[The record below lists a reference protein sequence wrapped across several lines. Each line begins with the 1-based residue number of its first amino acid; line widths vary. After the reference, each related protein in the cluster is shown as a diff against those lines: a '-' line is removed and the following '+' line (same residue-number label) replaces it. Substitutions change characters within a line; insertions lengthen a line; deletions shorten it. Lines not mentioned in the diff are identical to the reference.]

1 MYTGVFSPLK
11 KLKRAEL
18 SWLLFLY
25 YSKERGI
32 RKHFILE
39 NSDPSKSN
47 ISSLIIPETQ
57 KMPRGSRLD

>member
-1 MYTGVFSPLK
+1 MYTRVFSPLK

-39 NSDPSKSN
+39 NFDPSKSN
-47 ISSLIIPETQ
+47 ISFLIIPGTQ
-57 KMPRGSRLD
+57 EMPRGSRLD